1 MVRSGKILN
10 DLSWAA
16 LWPLN
21 ELLCRPIKT
30 RRICVCIAVCISV
43 RAVCIPVCIRSST
56 HHNRCIASSGGAS
69 GSRIVGPAQ
78 LPEQQH
84 TRTKIPGGATTIHQH
99 QKFWHLD
106 FSRDR
111 IEKFLCAEESLR
123 IWELWLFVGSVL
135 VAAGAFVYA
144 ELRSRSSLQTI
155 NRGKGHVWM
164 FGQRRRCDLISSTGR
179 QFLIRS

>member
-1 MVRSGKILN
+1 MSCCADQLKL
-10 DLSWAA
+10 
-16 LWPLN
+16 
-21 ELLCRPIKT
+21 
-30 RRICVCIAVCISV
+30 
-43 RAVCIPVCIRSST
+43 
-56 HHNRCIASSGGAS
+56 GAS
-69 GSRIVGPAQ
+69 VCASLFASLCVQCASLCASEVQRITRDAVHHQVVHQDRIVGPAQ

-155 NRGKGHVWM
+155 NRGKGHVWT

>member
-1 MVRSGKILN
+1 MSCCAGQLKLGTSVCAS
-10 DLSWAA
+10 
-16 LWPLN
+16 
-21 ELLCRPIKT
+21 LCASEVQRIT
-30 RRICVCIAVCISV
+30 RDAVHHQ
-43 RAVCIPVCIRSST
+43 PV
-56 HHNRCIASSGGAS
+56 HQD
-69 GSRIVGPAQ
+69 RIVGPAQ

-84 TRTKIPGGATTIHQH
+84 TRTKIPGGATTIYQQ

-123 IWELWLFVGSVL
+123 IWELWLFVNSMV
-135 VAAGAFVYA
+135 VASGAFVYA

-155 NRGKGHVWM
+155 NRGKGRVWM
-164 FGQRRRCDLISSTGR
+164 FGQGRRCDLISSTGR

>member
-1 MVRSGKILN
+1 MSCCAGQLKLGTSVCAS
-10 DLSWAA
+10 
-16 LWPLN
+16 
-21 ELLCRPIKT
+21 LCASL
-30 RRICVCIAVCISV
+30 CVQCASLCVHQKFNASQEMQCIISAV
-43 RAVCIPVCIRSST
+43 
-56 HHNRCIASSGGAS
+56 HQD
-69 GSRIVGPAQ
+69 RIVGPAQ

-155 NRGKGHVWM
+155 NRGKGHVWT

>member
-1 MVRSGKILN
+1 MSCCADQLKL
-10 DLSWAA
+10 
-16 LWPLN
+16 
-21 ELLCRPIKT
+21 
-30 RRICVCIAVCISV
+30 
-43 RAVCIPVCIRSST
+43 
-56 HHNRCIASSGGAS
+56 GAS
-69 GSRIVGPAQ
+69 VCASLFASLCVQCASLCASEVQRITRDAVHHQVVHQDRIVGPAQ

-84 TRTKIPGGATTIHQH
+84 TRTKIPGGATTIYQQ

-111 IEKFLCAEESLR
+111 IKKFLCAEESLR
-123 IWELWLFVGSVL
+123 IWELGLFVDSLL

-164 FGQRRRCDLISSTGR
+164 FGQGRRCDLISSTGR